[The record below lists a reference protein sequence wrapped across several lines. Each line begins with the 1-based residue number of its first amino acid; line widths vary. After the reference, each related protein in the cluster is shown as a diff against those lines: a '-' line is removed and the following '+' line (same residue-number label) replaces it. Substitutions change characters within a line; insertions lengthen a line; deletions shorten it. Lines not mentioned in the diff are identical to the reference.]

1 MRTWKKLVNT
11 LTREPRGFL
20 ADGRVIGLGL
30 DTAQRESEQRTTEE
44 IEDFLRT
51 QEGRRQQLTK

>member
-1 MRTWKKLVNT
+1 MRTWKKLVDT

-30 DTAQRESEQRTTEE
+30 DTAQRESEQRATEE
-44 IEDFLRT
+44 IEDFLRH

>member
-1 MRTWKKLVNT
+1 MRTWKKLVDT

-30 DTAQRESEQRTTEE
+30 DTAQRESEQRATEE